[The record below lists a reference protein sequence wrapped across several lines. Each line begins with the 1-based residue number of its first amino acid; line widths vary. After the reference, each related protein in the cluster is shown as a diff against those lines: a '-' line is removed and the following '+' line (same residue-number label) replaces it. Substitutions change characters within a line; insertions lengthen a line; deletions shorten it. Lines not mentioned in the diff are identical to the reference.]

1 MPAFIRVGSAAV
13 DITPPLSIPHLGFV
27 PRQGRFT
34 GVADRLYARAF
45 VFEGDDHRRVALL
58 CTDSLGFGNGI
69 LGPGRHF
76 TDEVRALVSARTG
89 LEPGAVMLSATH
101 AHSTPET
108 LGITRLLD
116 VPAAAPWLEV
126 LMDQLASAV
135 EMAGRDP
142 HPCLLKTGR
151 GEVRG
156 VAKNRRPSAQ
166 DLALDDQAAAGKL
179 DRELQVLV
187 CQDETGGARQVL
199 VNFQCHP
206 VTMQVQPLVSADY
219 PGVTAAL
226 VERTLP
232 GCRTCGFMQGA
243 AGNLNPVRG
252 DSRDYRDVQLY
263 GAMVAGE
270 ALKVAAGLLG
280 DDSGASR
287 SAKVAWASERVA
299 LPPRPL
305 VGREAYEAKLQAAE
319 VQAAGAIGP
328 RDRLQAEAELRR
340 AHEAVMM
347 WERFAEPQ
355 EAEVQVLRLGDLAIA
370 SNPGEMFTEWG
381 LRIKGRS
388 AAPHTFVSELTNGWV
403 GYLLNEGGFAEGGYE
418 ASMGPWTQV
427 GEEAGAILSDAALR
441 LIEGLWR

>member
-1 MPAFIRVGSAAV
+1 MPAFILVGSAAV

-58 CTDSLGFGNGI
+58 CCDSLGFGNGI

-76 TDEVRALVSARTG
+76 TDEVRALVAERTG
-89 LEPGAVMLSATH
+89 LEPGALMLASTH
-101 AHSTPET
+101 AHSAPET

-116 VPAAAPWLEV
+116 VPAAAAWLEV
-126 LMDQLASAV
+126 LIDQLASAV
-135 EMAGRDP
+135 EMAGRDL
-142 HPCLLKTGR
+142 HPCLLKAGR
-151 GEVRG
+151 GEVRD

-166 DLALDDQAAAGKL
+166 GLTLDAQAAAGRL

-187 CQDETGGARQVL
+187 CQDKTGAARQVL

-219 PGVTAAL
+219 PGVATAL
-226 VERTLP
+226 LERTLP
-232 GCRTCGFMQGA
+232 GCRTAGFLQGA

-280 DDSGASR
+280 DDGAASGSGA
-287 SAKVAWASERVA
+287 VAWASERVMA
-299 LPPRPL
+299 PPRPPVDRGPL
-305 VGREAYEAKLQAAE
+305 EAQLRAAE
-319 VQAAGAIGP
+319 AQVAGARTPQERI
-328 RDRLQAEAELRR
+328 QAESALRR
-340 AHEAVMM
+340 AREGLMIPD
-347 WERFAEPQ
+347 RYAEPQ

-381 LRIKGRS
+381 LRIKGGS
-388 AAPHTFVSELTNGWV
+388 TAPHTFVSELTNGWI

-418 ASMGPWTQV
+418 AVPGPWTQV
-427 GEEAGAILSDAALR
+427 GEEAGAIVSDAALR
-441 LIEGLWR
+441 LIEGLWG